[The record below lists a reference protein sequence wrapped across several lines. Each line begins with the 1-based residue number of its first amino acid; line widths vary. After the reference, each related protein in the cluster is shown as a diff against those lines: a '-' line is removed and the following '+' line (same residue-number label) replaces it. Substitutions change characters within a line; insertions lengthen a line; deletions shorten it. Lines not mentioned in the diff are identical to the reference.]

1 MKKIG
6 MIVAVEM
13 KAVLERYGTPQEE
26 KEYPGYRVLVYEAED
41 YIIYALNCGAGEIA
55 AAAATQF
62 LISQMQVDFI
72 VNFGVVG
79 GLTEEMTKT
88 KMCVVESVVHYDFDT
103 TEVDA
108 VEVGRYLTYPDIYI
122 PTTPDLVEK
131 AENLQPDLKRVVC
144 ASGDKFIGNPEKKK
158 EMHRVFGAGYL
169 RNGGGGDCPHQQP
182 QPGCPA
188 LLLKIVSD
196 SVSEERRSSGGN
208 WSMRRRFV
216 WILWTR
222 SFGSFDCG
230 NAWPVIAAAQPFMS
244 PGCKAP
250 ASPGAGRRAMGS
262 HHLPVASDSTVP
274 AGPELAATDEKC
286 PYLTGR

>member
-108 VEVGRYLTYPDIYI
+108 VEV
-122 PTTPDLVEK
+122 EK

-158 EMHRVFGAGYL
+158 EMHRVFGADICEMEAAGIVL
-169 RNGGGGDCPHQQP
+169 TSNRNRVPC
-182 QPGCPA
+182 
-188 LLLKIVSD
+188 LLIKIVSD
-196 SVSEERRSSGGN
+196 SVSGGAEEFRRE
-208 WSMRRRFV
+208 
-216 WILWTR
+216 LEH
-222 SFGSFDCG
+222 
-230 NAWPVIAAAQPFMS
+230 AAQI
-244 PGCKAP
+244 C
-250 ASPGAGRRAMGS
+250 
-262 HHLPVASDSTVP
+262 LDTVDQIIRK
-274 AGPELAATDEKC
+274 L
-286 PYLTGR
+286 

>member
-144 ASGDKFIGNPEKKK
+144 ASGDKFIGNPEKRRKCT
-158 EMHRVFGAGYL
+158 GYL
-169 RNGGGGDCPHQQP
+169 GQISAKWRRRGLSSPATAT
-182 QPGCPA
+182 GCPA
-188 LLLKIVSD
+188 CSLKSCQTA
-196 SVSEERRSSGGN
+196 SAEERRSSGGN

-250 ASPGAGRRAMGS
+250 AFPRGRAKGHGIS
-262 HHLPVASDSTVP
+262 S
-274 AGPELAATDEKC
+274 
-286 PYLTGR
+286 LTSGK

>member
-158 EMHRVFGAGYL
+158 EMHRRRGLSSPATAT
-169 RNGGGGDCPHQQP
+169 
-182 QPGCPA
+182 GCPA
-188 LLLKIVSD
+188 CSLKLCQTASA
-196 SVSEERRSSGGN
+196 EERRSSGGN

-216 WILWTR
+216 WIL
-222 SFGSFDCG
+222 
-230 NAWPVIAAAQPFMS
+230 
-244 PGCKAP
+244 
-250 ASPGAGRRAMGS
+250 
-262 HHLPVASDSTVP
+262 
-274 AGPELAATDEKC
+274 
-286 PYLTGR
+286 

>member
-144 ASGDKFIGNPEKKK
+144 ASGDKFIGNPEKK
-158 EMHRVFGAGYL
+158 EGNAPGIWGRYL

-182 QPGCPA
+182 QPGALPA
-188 LLLKIVSD
+188 
-196 SVSEERRSSGGN
+196 
-208 WSMRRRFV
+208 
-216 WILWTR
+216 
-222 SFGSFDCG
+222 
-230 NAWPVIAAAQPFMS
+230 
-244 PGCKAP
+244 
-250 ASPGAGRRAMGS
+250 
-262 HHLPVASDSTVP
+262 H
-274 AGPELAATDEKC
+274 
-286 PYLTGR
+286 

>member
-41 YIIYALNCGAGEIA
+41 YIIYARELRGRRDCCSCS
-55 AAAATQF
+55 TQF

-158 EMHRVFGAGYL
+158 EMHRVFGADICEMEAAGIVL
-169 RNGGGGDCPHQQP
+169 TSNRNRVPC
-182 QPGCPA
+182 
-188 LLLKIVSD
+188 LLIKIVSD
-196 SVSEERRSSGGN
+196 SVSGGAEEFRRE
-208 WSMRRRFV
+208 
-216 WILWTR
+216 LEH
-222 SFGSFDCG
+222 
-230 NAWPVIAAAQPFMS
+230 AAQI
-244 PGCKAP
+244 C
-250 ASPGAGRRAMGS
+250 
-262 HHLPVASDSTVP
+262 LDTVDQIIRK
-274 AGPELAATDEKC
+274 L
-286 PYLTGR
+286 